1 MLAFSGRREDDPMN
15 ATNVLVAFCSLLVI
29 GAVIGFVVFAVV
41 Y

>member
-1 MLAFSGRREDDPMN
+1 MN

-29 GAVIGFVVFAVV
+29 GAVIGFVVFAIV

>member
-1 MLAFSGRREDDPMN
+1 MN